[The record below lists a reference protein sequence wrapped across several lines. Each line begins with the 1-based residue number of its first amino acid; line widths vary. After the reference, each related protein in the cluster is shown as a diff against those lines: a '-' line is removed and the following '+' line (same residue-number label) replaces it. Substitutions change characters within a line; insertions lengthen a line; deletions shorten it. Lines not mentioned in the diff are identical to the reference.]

1 MGGTLGS
8 LYCRR
13 NLRVR
18 CSEKTG
24 DLLGQRLVG
33 GKTGQLALPQVEVA
47 PGHSVEIARG
57 SARRFVGFGGHAVH
71 YKPSTR
77 ERAFAD
83 AKVALSH
90 CGIGANL
97 TMLE

>member
-18 CSEKTG
+18 GSEQPG

-33 GKTGQLALPQVEVA
+33 GKTGQLALPQIEVA
-47 PGHSVEIARG
+47 PGQPVEVARG
-57 SARRFVGFGGHAVH
+57 FTSGFVGFRGHTV
-71 YKPSTR
+71 S
-77 ERAFAD
+77 
-83 AKVALSH
+83 L
-90 CGIGANL
+90 
-97 TMLE
+97 